1 MRSVTNGRLAA
12 LALAGGV
19 AAASSLAVPA
29 QAQTFRQIVPN
40 DMSKCR
46 SGPAIRVNV
55 AGVSASSGTV
65 RVQLYRGIASDW
77 LEDGRWLY
85 RIEAP
90 ARAGNMSFCLPVPQA
105 GPYGVAV
112 RHDVNNNG
120 KTDLRTDGGAMS
132 NNPSLNIFNLGKP
145 SYTKTRFNAG
155 TGVTTINI
163 NMRYL

>member
-1 MRSVTNGRLAA
+1 MRSTTTGILAA
-12 LALAGGV
+12 LALLGAGG
-19 AAASSLAVPA
+19 AALSLAVPA
-29 QAQTFRQIVPN
+29 QAQTYRQVIPN

-46 SGPAIRVNV
+46 GGPAIRVNV
-55 AGVSASSGTV
+55 TGVSTSSGTM

-85 RIEAP
+85 RIETP
-90 ARAGNMSFCLPVPQA
+90 ARAGNMSFCLPAPEA

-120 KTDLRTDGGAMS
+120 KTDLRSDGGAMS

-145 SYTKTRFNAG
+145 SYSKTRFNVG
-155 TGVTTINI
+155 TGVTTITI
-163 NMRYL
+163 NMRYM